1 MSDARRVAREAMGAS
16 VAALL
21 LVTTID
27 LLTNSIDIGRF
38 DWDFRYYID
47 MAERGF
53 GASLAS
59 PFAYRYLTP
68 MLARGFLSSC
78 SCPPRAVSPYL
89 PTSVPSPSCWR
100 CFCWFVGMRAQRA
113 GPGSPC
119 SSRRS
124 PCTT

>member
-53 GASLAS
+53 GASLAG

-68 MLARGFLSSC
+68 MLARVLSFILQ
-78 SCPPRAVSPYL
+78 L
-89 PTSVPSPSCWR
+89 PTAGAFAVLAYIGAISQLLAVFLFVRWYARSTR
-100 CFCWFVGMRAQRA
+100 GAWFAMLI
-113 GPGSPC
+113 PGFS
-119 SSRRS
+119 
-124 PCTT
+124 T